1 MVLKSPLDAIKLNIF
16 QRGMTIA
23 PRVEVFTQLSCNSV
37 YGHTDYNHT
46 RHDLVTTSYSFHISE
61 DGNVLRPFIDSDE
74 DDNDDDPMRIP
85 TKRCLDDP
93 AVQSGAARI
102 QMYMTTIMGTLSALT
117 TGWWGHFGEKHGR
130 TRVLA
135 VSTLGLLFTDLI
147 FILVSIPRSPLAA
160 HGHKLLVLSPFVE
173 GLLGGWSS
181 LQSGTSAYISDCTS
195 DGSRAHIFSRFM
207 GVFYVGFSLGP
218 MLGAYVITHPPSF
231 LLPLLHLES
240 SVPGRTV
247 TPVFC
252 LAVIIS
258 FINFILSVFV
268 FPESLYKKKSAES
281 EPSVAIAS
289 SSTDGEA
296 NKTESGFLGF
306 FKNLF
311 VPLMIF
317 SPRKR
322 ANGKDWSMT
331 LLAVAVFGYLLS
343 SVRLLLSIHLF
354 LIFLMLIHS
363 RVYSK

>member
-1 MVLKSPLDAIKLNIF
+1 MNIC
-16 QRGMTIA
+16 IY
-23 PRVEVFTQLSCNSV
+23 L
-37 YGHTDYNHT
+37 
-46 RHDLVTTSYSFHISE
+46 
-61 DGNVLRPFIDSDE
+61 
-74 DDNDDDPMRIP
+74 
-85 TKRCLDDP
+85 
-93 AVQSGAARI
+93 
-102 QMYMTTIMGTLSALT
+102 YMQ
-117 TGWWGHFGEKHGR
+117 
-130 TRVLA
+130 
-135 VSTLGLLFTDLI
+135 
-147 FILVSIPRSPLAA
+147 
-160 HGHKLLVLSPFVE
+160 KLLSR
-173 GLLGGWSS
+173 
-181 LQSGTSAYISDCTS
+181 DC
-195 DGSRAHIFSRFM
+195 
-207 GVFYVGFSLGP
+207 
-218 MLGAYVITHPPSF
+218 
-231 LLPLLHLES
+231 
-240 SVPGRTV
+240 TV

-268 FPESLYKKKSAES
+268 FPESLYKKKSAEP

-354 LIFLMLIHS
+354 LIFLMLI
-363 RVYSK
+363 RTKIFFFQVYKKRG